1 MERKKLSGK
10 EVRYILLQNRVN
22 LSWLSKQ
29 LGISAQA
36 MQECLKAQEFK
47 QAYLWRCWNTASGKA

>member
-29 LGISAQA
+29 LGMMSTHSCTGSNGNRMPVI
-36 MQECLKAQEFK
+36 
-47 QAYLWRCWNTASGKA
+47 